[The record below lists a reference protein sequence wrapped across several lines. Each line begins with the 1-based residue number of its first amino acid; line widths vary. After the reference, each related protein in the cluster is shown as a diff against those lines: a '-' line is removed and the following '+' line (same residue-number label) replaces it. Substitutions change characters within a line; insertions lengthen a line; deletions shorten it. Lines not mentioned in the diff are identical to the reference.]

1 MMVSAPSYW
10 LELLAHPAPQPMT
23 TTDQTDVTLVELIEA
38 DDSDND
44 VNANNKHNGMSF
56 IDKAREI
63 RLAEER
69 RSAFRRLRKTW

>member
-1 MMVSAPSYW
+1 
-10 LELLAHPAPQPMT
+10 LLAQPAPQAT
-23 TTDQTDVTLVELIEA
+23 TTTGRTDVTLVEVTEA

-44 VNANNKHNGMSF
+44 VNANNKHNGVSF